1 MGLFGEEAIFNM
13 TDDIRSISL
22 NVCKIKNH
30 YGYWAKKEGI
40 NYYKLLAL
48 YVIYETGGCSQ
59 SHIMNLYGIPK
70 QTINNIVNG
79 LLADSIVSVEV
90 DQTHKRKKIIS
101 FTEYGLDY
109 AKNILKPLLNI
120 EDTVAEQM
128 GKEQVEKLAELFDLF
143 ERTVAEIMHG
153 GKGNETKS

>member
-1 MGLFGEEAIFNM
+1 MP
-13 TDDIRSISL
+13 DDIRSISL

-59 SHIMNLYGIPK
+59 SYIMNLYGIPK

-79 LLADSIVSVEV
+79 LLADGIVLVEV
-90 DQTHKRKKIIS
+90 DETHKRKKVIS
-101 FTEYGLDY
+101 FTEKGLAY
-109 AKNILKPLLNI
+109 ARKILNPLLSI
-120 EDTVAEQM
+120 EDMVAEQM
-128 GKEQVEKLAELFDLF
+128 GKEQVKKLAELFDLF
-143 ERTVAEIMHG
+143 EMTVSKTMRG
-153 GKGNETKS
+153 GKENERKA

>member
-1 MGLFGEEAIFNM
+1 M

-59 SHIMNLYGIPK
+59 SHITNLYGIPK

-79 LLADSIVSVEV
+79 LLADGIVSVEV
-90 DQTHKRKKIIS
+90 DQTHKRRKIIS
-101 FTEYGLDY
+101 FTKHGLDY
-109 AKNILKPLLNI
+109 AKNILNPLLNI
-120 EDTVAEQM
+120 EDTIAEQM
-128 GKEQVEKLAELFDLF
+128 GKENVEKLAELFNLF
-143 ERTVAEIMHG
+143 EKTVEKTMHG
-153 GKGNETKS
+153 GK